1 MQWFNFELGIYNAY
15 IPMILLIFIPKV
27 ISIFLKK
34 DITRA
39 LIRPKMNR
47 YETVIYNIWTF
58 NFYLILGI
66 SIFIPLINSDKFFI
80 GFILSIMALI
90 SYIFGNY
97 SYQKTPKNKLVKTG
111 IYKFSRNPGYFNT
124 TIYFLGVS
132 LMANSLL
139 LLSLSILF
147 FILYQITVKFE
158 ERMCEAIYKKE
169 YLEYKNNTAKNF
181 LFF

>member
-15 IPMILLIFIPKV
+15 IPMVLLMFIPKI
-27 ISIFLKK
+27 ISLFLKK
-34 DITRA
+34 DISRA

-47 YETVIYNIWTF
+47 NESIIYNIWF
-58 NFYLILGI
+58 FIFYLILGI
-66 SIFIPLINSDKFFI
+66 SIFLPFVNNDKFLI
-80 GFILSIMALI
+80 GLLLSSISFI

-97 SYQKTPKNKLVKTG
+97 SYQATPKDTLVKTG
-111 IYKFSRNPGYFNT
+111 IYKLSRNPGYFNT

-132 LMANSLL
+132 LMTNSLL
-139 LLSLSILF
+139 LLSLTLAF

-158 ERMCEAIYKKE
+158 ERMCEELYKKE
-169 YLEYKNNTAKNF
+169 YLEYKNKTAKNF